1 MINGEEERQK
11 IVISNLRLV
20 SKQGWQMNKWQ
31 SSRCMQSIAKKL
43 HLIAMVLQWQWKKK
57 GNWKKLNR
65 NKIRSTTFCNFV
77 CGKGWSRKDQKIC
90 SVANL
95 PSLNSTGV
103 KMKTSITA
111 LQKSFQ
117 DYQSHIIKSSYTVI
131 SLNKQN
137 LSTTILTK

>member
-77 CGKGWSRKDQKIC
+77 CGKGWSRKDQKT
-90 SVANL
+90 SVQWPIYL
-95 PSLNSTGV
+95 
-103 KMKTSITA
+103 
-111 LQKSFQ
+111 
-117 DYQSHIIKSSYTVI
+117 
-131 SLNKQN
+131 
-137 LSTTILTK
+137 LSTQLVSKWRPLLLLCKNHFRTIKVILSSHLIRLFH